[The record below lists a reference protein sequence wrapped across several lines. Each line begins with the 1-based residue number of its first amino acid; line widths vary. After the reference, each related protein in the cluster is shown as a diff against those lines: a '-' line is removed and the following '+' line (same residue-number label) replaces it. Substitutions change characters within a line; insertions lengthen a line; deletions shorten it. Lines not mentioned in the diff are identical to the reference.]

1 MPRRS
6 AFAILAVFAVVAVVV
21 ALALPGTARADVA
34 VDVAHLELQAG
45 TSAALPQ
52 LRLVERKSGDIGE
65 GTVVLRA
72 SQGFAFGVEAP
83 VRVSA
88 TPAVDASCNDH
99 TMLLLGRQPART
111 TVEVWPTAEEIAV
124 EVTQRSRGGCQV
136 TLAWS
141 GIVIDAV
148 TPGEGAVTLAGTSM
162 IVGAPKGTVVA
173 TLVATAPAGDRAFTW
188 GSNVY
193 GELAVGYSGP
203 SSATPHA
210 VSGLAGVTAVAAG
223 DYNTFAV
230 LSDGTVWG
238 WGRNASGQLG
248 DGTTDDRE
256 SPVQAQG
263 VTGAADVAAGDAHTL
278 ALLADQTLWAW
289 GGNWVGQ
296 LGDGTTDPSG
306 PKPVPG
312 LAGVVAVAAG
322 RTHSLAL
329 TKDGTLYAWG
339 ENQYGQLGDGTT
351 TSRSTP
357 TPVMS
362 GVRAVAAG
370 DYHTVVLKTDGTVWA
385 WGGNG
390 YGQLGIGV
398 QSPAQPLPQ
407 QVSGLVNV
415 VSIGAGDAGSF
426 AVTNDGSAWAWG
438 HNQFGQ
444 LGIGTASE
452 AQTTPAQV
460 ASLAGVA
467 QVDGGEW
474 HTLFR
479 LVDGSVFAAGSN
491 YYGNLGEGWSRFP
504 ADTYAVTPIQSDVLS
519 ATDIAA
525 TELHSA
531 AVAP

>member
-1 MPRRS
+1 MPRRFIP
-6 AFAILAVFAVVAVVV
+6 AVVAVFAVVA
-21 ALALPGTARADVA
+21 ALALPGAARADVA
-34 VDVAHLELQAG
+34 VDYAHLELEVG
-45 TSAALPQ
+45 TSAVLPQ
-52 LRLVERKSGDIGE
+52 VRLVEQKSGDIGT
-65 GTVVLRA
+65 GTVVLHA
-72 SQGFAFGVEAP
+72 PPGFAFGVEAP

-88 TPAVDASCNDH
+88 TPTVDASCNDR
-99 TMLLLGRQPART
+99 TTLLLGRQPART
-111 TVEVWPTAEEIAV
+111 TVEIWPTAAEVAV
-124 EVTQRSRGGCQV
+124 EVTQRSRGSCRV
-136 TLAWS
+136 TLGWT
-141 GIVIDAV
+141 GIVIDAL
-148 TPGEGAVTLAGTSM
+148 TPGEGAVTLAGTST
-162 IVGAPKGTVVA
+162 IAGAPEGTAVA
-173 TLVATAPAGDRAFTW
+173 TLVATAPSGNRAFTW
-188 GSNVY
+188 GSNVS
-193 GELAVGYSGP
+193 GELGMGDAGP
-203 SSATPHA
+203 SSATPRA
-210 VSGLAGVTAVAAG
+210 VPGLAQVATVAAG
-223 DYNTFAV
+223 DYDTFAM

-238 WGRNASGQLG
+238 WGQNASGALG
-248 DGTTDDRE
+248 DGTTTDQY

-263 VTGAADVAAGDAHTL
+263 VTGAAEVAAGASHTL
-278 ALLADQTLWAW
+278 ALLADQTVWAW

-296 LGDGTTDPSG
+296 LGDGTTTPSG
-306 PKPVPG
+306 PKLVPG
-312 LAGVVAVAAG
+312 LTGVVAVAAG

-357 TPVMS
+357 TPVMP

-370 DYHTVVLKTDGTVWA
+370 DYHTVVVKTDGTVWA

-407 QVSGLVNV
+407 HVSGLLNV

-426 AVTNDGSAWAWG
+426 AVTSDGGAWAWG

-460 ASLAGVA
+460 TSLSGVA

-479 LVDGSVFAAGSN
+479 LMDGSVFAAGDN
-491 YYGNLGEGWSRFP
+491 RYGQLGEGWSRFP
-504 ADTYAVTPIQSDVLS
+504 ADTYAVTPIQSDVS
-519 ATDIAA
+519 AATDIAA